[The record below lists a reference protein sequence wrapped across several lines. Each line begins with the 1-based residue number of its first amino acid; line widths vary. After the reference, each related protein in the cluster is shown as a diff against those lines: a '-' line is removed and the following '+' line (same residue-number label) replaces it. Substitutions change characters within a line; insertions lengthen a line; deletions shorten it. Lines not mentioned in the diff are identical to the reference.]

1 MGRSAQ
7 AQTQQNIDQQLSQQ
21 NAMNQQLFS
30 QGQALQNTPP

>member
-1 MGRSAQ
+1 MGRGAS
-7 AQTQQNIDQQLSQQ
+7 QTQQLSNQQLASQ